1 LPKGYGGTVIVTSR
15 NKDLAKKMV
24 GEENVHP
31 VLPLADKEKCWLIF
45 KDAVEQDG
53 TLFNPPNVELE
64 DLKKEIIRKCSGLP
78 LAARVLGEIMKEK
91 MEEAPVPNGHTVT
104 VHPQLSTDNNSNV

>member
-1 LPKGYGGTVIVTSR
+1 
-15 NKDLAKKMV
+15 M
-24 GEENVHP
+24 
-31 VLPLADKEKCWLIF
+31 
-45 KDAVEQDG
+45 
-53 TLFNPPNVELE
+53 ELE

-104 VHPQLSTDNNSNV
+104 VHPQLSTDSNSNV

>member
-1 LPKGYGGTVIVTSR
+1 
-15 NKDLAKKMV
+15 
-24 GEENVHP
+24 
-31 VLPLADKEKCWLIF
+31 
-45 KDAVEQDG
+45 
-53 TLFNPPNVELE
+53 VELE

-91 MEEAPVPNGHTVT
+91 MEEAPVPNCHTVT